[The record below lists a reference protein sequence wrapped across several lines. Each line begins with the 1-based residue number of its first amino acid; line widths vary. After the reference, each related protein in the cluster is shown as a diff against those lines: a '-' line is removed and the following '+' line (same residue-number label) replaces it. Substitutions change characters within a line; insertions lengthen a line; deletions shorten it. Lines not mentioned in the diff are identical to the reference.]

1 MEHPRDSI
9 RPIVGTII
17 PDEITYAS
25 DIRHFHQICVIY
37 ESYEV
42 LFIGG
47 V

>member
-17 PDEITYAS
+17 LNEITYAS
-25 DIRHFHQICVIY
+25 DIRHFYQICVIY
-37 ESYEV
+37 ESYEDP
-42 LFIGG
+42 FIGG